1 MEKKIIDL
9 EIIDELEDSGVD
21 AIALVDN
28 PAIEKNFMYF
38 KKEVFVEPNAG
49 ESESD
54 YMGRCV
60 PVLIDEGKEQDQAVA
75 ICISTYENMAKQEME
90 INTGGLAPYTQQ
102 TPKKKKDLVEK
113 SVALEEELNIDVF
126 GYPTKYFYI
135 CPGAIATFKH
145 LAQMAPDEDTIGMIR
160 AAALQADAIFL
171 IEKEVVE
178 AGVATQAQVDGIK
191 LLVDDFKD
199 VMNEIDARVG
209 MVHEI
214 GYMDEHVATVESYLS
229 GEEFATV
236 AELAVGDAVSWKTA
250 DQNPRGRIKEI
261 VTGSKTVPGTDF
273 QIKGTEE
280 DPGYLIEIY
289 EEVEGEWKPTGKY
302 VGRKADS
309 ILKNVEL
316 SEVKLSNYMFADESK
331 KELVGPVAIPEME
344 IPRKDDDGNI
354 YFVRFSKEVV
364 KKMAEKFMREQ
375 RLADNNIQHKDEEN
389 AGSYVFESWVVENEG
404 DKANSVYNLGVPVG
418 TWMVKMRVTNTDT
431 WKKVRAGELN
441 GFSLQGNFVSTEEYE
456 TYMKDKK
463 MYEDLINLVRT
474 F

>member
-75 ICISTYENMAKQEME
+75 ICISTYENMAKLDME

-214 GYMDEHVATVESYLS
+214 GYMD
-229 GEEFATV
+229 
-236 AELAVGDAVSWKTA
+236 
-250 DQNPRGRIKEI
+250 
-261 VTGSKTVPGTDF
+261 
-273 QIKGTEE
+273 
-280 DPGYLIEIY
+280 
-289 EEVEGEWKPTGKY
+289 
-302 VGRKADS
+302 
-309 ILKNVEL
+309 
-316 SEVKLSNYMFADESK
+316 
-331 KELVGPVAIPEME
+331 
-344 IPRKDDDGNI
+344 
-354 YFVRFSKEVV
+354 
-364 KKMAEKFMREQ
+364 
-375 RLADNNIQHKDEEN
+375 
-389 AGSYVFESWVVENEG
+389 
-404 DKANSVYNLGVPVG
+404 
-418 TWMVKMRVTNTDT
+418 
-431 WKKVRAGELN
+431 
-441 GFSLQGNFVSTEEYE
+441 
-456 TYMKDKK
+456 
-463 MYEDLINLVRT
+463 
-474 F
+474 

>member
-38 KKEVFVEPNAG
+38 KKEAFVEPNAG

-60 PVLIDEGKEQDQAVA
+60 PTLLDEGKEQDQAVA
-75 ICISTYENMAKQEME
+75 ICISTYQNMTKQEME

-145 LAQMAPDEDTIGMIR
+145 LAQMAPDQDTIGMIR

-236 AELAVGDAVSWKTA
+236 EELSVGDAVSWKTA
-250 DQNPRGRIKEI
+250 DQNPRGRIREI
-261 VTGSKTVPGTDF
+261 VDGSKTVPGTDF
-273 QIKGTEE
+273 QIKGTKE
-280 DPGYLIEIY
+280 DPGFSIEIY
-289 EEVEGEWKPTGKY
+289 EEAEGDWKPTGKY

-344 IPRKDDDGNI
+344 ILRKDDDGNI
-354 YFVRFSKEVV
+354 YFVRFSKDVV

-375 RLADNNIQHKDEEN
+375 RLADNNIQHKDDIN

-418 TWMVKMRVTNTDT
+418 TWMVKMREV
-431 WKKVRAGELN
+431 KKII
-441 GFSLQGNFVSTEEYE
+441 
-456 TYMKDKK
+456 K
-463 MYEDLINLVRT
+463 
-474 F
+474 